1 MKLWIVVVL
10 FFLPVACAWNGKQQ
24 YRDILRPVRIMG
36 IGTPGTSDKVYSGVV
51 SADEYSNLAFTVG
64 GPLVEMNADAGQRVK
79 KGALLARVDASDY
92 QLRNDADR
100 AAYVTARAQLERNKR
115 LLEMEAVSVQEYE
128 VSEANFIRAQSAY
141 EASAKALADT
151 RLRAPFDGFV
161 EKKYVENYQK
171 VQPGQ
176 PVIKLVNPDK
186 LSVWFIL
193 PETSVGLTRE
203 QIHATVEFDI
213 YRGVRFRA
221 RVGEF
226 VDASPGG
233 GGIPVRLIVDD
244 SLFDKYSYPVYPGF
258 SVRVNLRTDEE
269 YSPGDHVLPLNAVF
283 IDPGTARPSVWLYRP
298 SSSTVSRLPVRLG
311 PLFGRD
317 EVLVT
322 DGLQK
327 GDLIVVDGVN
337 FITEGQEVKVLENN
351 PY

>member
-1 MKLWIVVVL
+1 MKLLIIVVL
-10 FFLPVACAWNGKQQ
+10 FFLSASCGWNGKQE
-24 YRDILRPVRIMG
+24 YRDILRPVRVMG
-36 IGTPGTSDKVYSGVV
+36 IGTPGTSDKIYSGVV
-51 SADEYSNLAFTVG
+51 GADEYSDLSFTVG
-64 GPLVEMNADAGQRVK
+64 GPLVEMNVDAGQLVK
-79 KGALLARVDASDY
+79 KGTLIARVDASDY
-92 QLRNDADR
+92 QLRYDADR
-100 AAYVTARAQLERNKR
+100 AAYVTARSQLERNKR

-128 VSEANFIRAQSAY
+128 VSEANFVRAQSAY

-151 RLRAPFDGFV
+151 RLLAPFDGFV

-176 PVIKLVNPDK
+176 PVVKLVNPDK
-186 LSVWFIL
+186 LAVWFIL

-203 QIHATVEFDI
+203 RMHATVEFDI

-258 SVRVNLRTDEE
+258 SVRVNLRTDEG
-269 YSPGDHVLPLNAVF
+269 YSSGDYVVPLNAVF
-283 IDPGTARPSVWLYRP
+283 IDPLTGHTSVWLYLP

-311 PLFGRD
+311 SLFGND
-317 EVLVT
+317 KVLVT
-322 DGLQK
+322 DGLQE
-327 GDLIVVDGVN
+327 GDILVVDGVN
-337 FITEGQEVKVLENN
+337 FITEGQKVKVLENN
-351 PY
+351 LY